1 VATFSEVFADVR
13 GRVLARGFD
22 LAETSTKVTFNAPM
36 FDTPILALPDVHLCA
51 GDGGDI
57 FLQGNDERAMKLE
70 AVLSAI
76 GDYLDTHPLSSYAL
90 QLGDWFDIW
99 RVCGSDPA
107 NVAYGAIQNAAVY
120 QNILALDARLGL
132 PHVIGNHDAAFLR
145 SLPDRRTAQPD
156 FFRLGFWVGRN
167 VYALHGHQTDLAPPA
182 GSSWDQIAVHLATL
196 IGSVAPRIT
205 TLEQYIDRLG
215 DGAGIARW
223 LRDSLLGI
231 REDPPAQHRP
241 PDRGRPPDNVRSGEF
256 VVREN
261 VDAFASIV
269 DKVAALPQSQG
280 RSADVVIVGHSHA
293 PCAAWTEITGRPIV
307 VVDAGCW
314 VYGKANLLLAAGDTV
329 AVFDVT

>member
-1 VATFSEVFADVR
+1 MAAFPDVLADVR
-13 GRVLARGFD
+13 GRLGARGFD
-22 LAETSTKVTFNAPM
+22 LRETGTKVVFSAPM
-36 FDTPILALPDVHLCA
+36 FDTPILAIPDVHLCA

-57 FLQGNDERAMKLE
+57 FLQGDTARANKLE
-70 AVLSAI
+70 AVLGAV
-76 GDYLDTHPLSSYAL
+76 GDYLDTHPLSSYAV

-107 NVAYGAIQNAAVY
+107 NVAYGNIQNAGVY

-145 SLPDRRTAQPD
+145 SLPDRRAGQPD

-167 VYALHGHQTDLAPPA
+167 VYAMHGHQTDLAPPVS
-182 GSSWDQIAVHLATL
+182 SSWDEIAVHVATL
-196 IGSVAPRIT
+196 IGAIAPRVT

-215 DGAGIARW
+215 NAGIAKW
-223 LRDSLLGI
+223 LRDTLLGI

-241 PDRGRPPDNVRSGEF
+241 PDNGRPPANVRAGQF

-314 VYGKANLLLAAGDTV
+314 VYGQANLLVAAGDTV

>member
-1 VATFSEVFADVR
+1 MATFSDVLTNLR
-13 GRVLARGFD
+13 GRLVGRGFD
-22 LAETSTKVTFNAPM
+22 LLETDAKVTFTTAM
-36 FDTPILALPDVHLCA
+36 FDTPIMALPDVHLCA

-57 FLQGNDERAMKLE
+57 FLQGEIARATKLE
-70 AVLSAI
+70 AVLGAI
-76 GDYLDTHPLSSYAL
+76 GDYLDTHPMSSYAL

-132 PHVIGNHDAAFLR
+132 PHVIGNHDAGFLR
-145 SLPDRRTAQPD
+145 SLPDRRTGQPD

-167 VYALHGHQTDLAPPA
+167 VYALHGHQTDLAPPPN
-182 GSSWDQIAVHLATL
+182 SSWDQLAVHVATL
-196 IGSVAPRIT
+196 IGAVAPRIT

-241 PDRGRPPDNVRSGEF
+241 PDNGPPPANVRSGQF

-293 PCAAWTEITGRPIV
+293 PCVAWTEITGRPIV

-314 VYGKANLLLAAGDTV
+314 VYGQANLLVAAGDTV
-329 AVFDVT
+329 AVFDVV

>member
-1 VATFSEVFADVR
+1 VAAFADVLADFR
-13 GRVLARGFD
+13 GRLRARGFD
-22 LAETSTKVTFNAPM
+22 LRDTSVKVAFTEPM
-36 FDTPILALPDVHLCA
+36 FDTPIFALPDVHLCA

-57 FLQGNDERAMKLE
+57 FLQGDLARANKLE
-70 AVLSAI
+70 AVLGAV
-76 GDYLDTHPLSSYAL
+76 GDYLDTHPMSSYAV

-107 NVAYGAIQNAAVY
+107 NVAYGDIQNASVY

-145 SLPDRRTAQPD
+145 SLPDRRTGQPD

-167 VYALHGHQTDLAPPA
+167 VYAMHGHQTDLAPPA
-182 GSSWDQIAVHLATL
+182 SSSWDEIAVHIATL
-196 IGSVAPRIT
+196 IGAIAPRVT

-215 DGAGIARW
+215 NAGIARW

-241 PDRGRPPDNVRSGEF
+241 PDNGPPPDNVRSAQF

-280 RSADVVIVGHSHA
+280 RSADVVIVGHSHT
-293 PCAAWTEITGRPIV
+293 PCAAWTEVTGRPIV

-314 VYGKANLLLAAGDTV
+314 VYGQANLLVAAGDTV
-329 AVFDVT
+329 AVFDVA

>member
-1 VATFSEVFADVR
+1 VANFTDVLGDFR
-13 GRVLARGFD
+13 GRLRTRGFD
-22 LAETSTKVTFNAPM
+22 VRDTAARVTFTAPIC
-36 FDTPILALPDVHLCA
+36 DTPILALPDVHLCA

-57 FLQGNDERAMKLE
+57 FLQGDNGRASKLE
-70 AVLSAI
+70 AVMGAI

-107 NVAYGAIQNAAVY
+107 NVDYGDIQNASVY
-120 QNILALDARLGL
+120 QNILALDARIGL
-132 PHVIGNHDAAFLR
+132 AHLIGNHDAAFLR
-145 SLPDRRTAQPD
+145 SLPDRRAGQPD

-167 VYALHGHQTDLAPPA
+167 VYAMHGHQTDLAPPA
-182 GSSWDQIAVHLATL
+182 GSSWDQLAVHLATL
-196 IGSVAPRIT
+196 VGAIAPRVT

-215 DGAGIARW
+215 DGPGVTTW

-241 PDRGRPPDNVRSGEF
+241 PDNGRPPANIRSGQF

-280 RSADVVIVGHSHA
+280 RAADVVIVGHSHA
-293 PCAAWTEITGRPIV
+293 PCVAWTEITGRPII

-314 VYGKANLLLAAGDTV
+314 VYGQANLLIMAGDTV
-329 AVFDVT
+329 AVFDVV